1 MQEISPCSI
10 FSDGDLGHAQGVG
23 QFGLGGPGRGAHL
36 DIRCDCGTTRWYDR
50 GMTRKIGISLKDEL
64 YEWASREVEEG
75 RAESVSALIAE
86 GLAVLEA
93 RSRLEA
99 LVTDLRAEAGEPDEH
114 AKVRLEE

>member
-1 MQEISPCSI
+1 M
-10 FSDGDLGHAQGVG
+10 
-23 QFGLGGPGRGAHL
+23 
-36 DIRCDCGTTRWYDR
+36 IRYLSTRPAVA
-50 GMTRKIGISLKDEL
+50 LKDEL

-99 LVTDLRAEAGEPDEH
+99 LVTDLRAEAGESDEQT
-114 AKVRLEE
+114 KVRIEEALRAADEAHRRHLGARAADAA